1 MKKEQKM
8 STVTLESISE
18 IAARWGVAAGDYVV
32 SGASGYEREDFQ
44 DLMVAISKHRAVS
57 IEAEV
62 EPLAERIQRRNAR
75 LEELGN
81 ALAEFTKIQTS
92 FSSDAKG
99 STACGADV
107 AFSEAAASVIRDL
120 GYANDSGWTAV
131 SGKYIINKQTCDG
144 VLSRIK
150 SEIDALN
157 NIAQA
162 DMTRLQS
169 LVERRDES
177 YSAATNLMTSISETR
192 SSVIKNF

>member
-1 MKKEQKM
+1 M
-8 STVTLESISE
+8 STITLEGLSD
-18 IAARWGVAAGDYVV
+18 IAGRWGVAAGEYAVW
-32 SGASGYEREDFQ
+32 GANGAELEDFQ
-44 DLMVAISKHRAVS
+44 DLMVSVSKYRAIS
-57 IEAEV
+57 IEGEV
-62 EPLAERIQRRNAR
+62 EPLAERIRRRNAR

-99 STACGADV
+99 STACGVDV
-107 AFSEAAASVIRDL
+107 AFSEAAASVLRDL
-120 GYANDSGWTAV
+120 GYANDGGWAKV

-192 SSVIKNF
+192 SNAIKNF